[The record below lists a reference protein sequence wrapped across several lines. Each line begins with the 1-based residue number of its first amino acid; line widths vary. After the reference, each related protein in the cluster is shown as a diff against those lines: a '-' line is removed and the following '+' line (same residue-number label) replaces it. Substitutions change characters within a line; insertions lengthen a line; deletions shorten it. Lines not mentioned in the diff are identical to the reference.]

1 VSDLLTVRYP
11 TGAKEFRMSDKAP
24 RVGDV
29 LKRNGD
35 NWIVEEIVET
45 EEGSQVTL
53 RPGVKLPVE
62 ETDGDASNPDDRI
75 EPLETRASVLRG
87 V

>member
-1 VSDLLTVRYP
+1 MTTVSA
-11 TGAKEFRMSDKAP
+11 GATLRFDPHGGYEYVMSAKTP

-35 NWIVEEIVET
+35 NWIVEEVTKAEDGT
-45 EEGSQVTL
+45 SVVTL
-53 RPGVKLPVE
+53 RPQPKPVRL
-62 ETDGDASNPDDRI
+62 DDD
-75 EPLETRASVLRG
+75 PV